1 MDDRNLMENMLLLEK
16 GVCDLFMHGTIESS
30 CSDVHQTFSNALNS
44 SLCMQSQIYDKM
56 SQKGICDIL
65 ARFSHKM
72 NSVKMKFSGGAG
84 N

>member
-30 CSDVHQTFSNALNS
+30 SDNVRRAFSDSLNTALGLQDRIYSEMEARGWYQTEQAEQSKIA
-44 SLCMQSQIYDKM
+44 SL
-56 SQKGICDIL
+56 
-65 ARFSHKM
+65 
-72 NSVKMKFSGGAG
+72 KMKYT

>member
-30 CSDVHQTFSNALNS
+30 STDVHQTFSDSLNTALNI
-44 SLCMQSQIYDKM
+44 QEQIYSRMEDRGWYKADQADQCKM
-56 SQKGICDIL
+56 DSL
-65 ARFSHKM
+65 R
-72 NSVKMKFSGGAG
+72 MKFS